1 MSPPIPTHGDASP
14 ELLWHDGERVFCREW
29 CRGAD
34 GNINS
39 VLTVR
44 AATDRAPAAVL
55 DRLVHEYALRDELDA
70 SWAVRPMEL
79 IRDSSR
85 TLLIL
90 EDPGGEPLERQLGA
104 PMKLDRFLRL
114 ALAIAIAVDQLH
126 RRGLIHKDLKPAN
139 LLVTGA
145 DEVRIT
151 GFGLASRLPRERQ
164 QLEPPETIAGTLAYM
179 APEQTGRMNRSV
191 DSRSDLY
198 AIGVTFYRML
208 TGALPFT
215 AANPMEWVHSHIA
228 KRAVPPA
235 ERTKDV
241 PSAVSAIVMKLLA
254 KTAEDRYQTA
264 VGLKNDLEHCL
275 AEWEAQGRIDD
286 FVLAQTD
293 TPDRLLIPERLYGRE
308 HEIEALLASFDR
320 VTRSGTPELILVS
333 GSSGIGKS
341 ALVDEMHKAIVPLGG
356 FFASG
361 KFDQH
366 KRDMPYATLAHALQG
381 LIRGLLAKS
390 DADLVPWRRALR
402 EALGHLGQLMV
413 DLVPELR
420 LVIGDQPPV
429 PETSPPDAQ
438 RRFQLVVRRFIAIFA
453 KPHHPLVL
461 FLDDLQWLD
470 VATLDLIDDLLNRSD
485 LRNLLLVIAYRRNDV
500 DVRHLLAQR
509 LVEIRASRKR
519 VREFDLAPLTR
530 DAVREFIADALH
542 CEPAYAAPIAGV
554 AYEKTGG
561 NPFFL
566 TQFLQTLA
574 EEKLLTFD
582 HDKRQWHW
590 NLERIKDKSYAEN
603 VADLMVGR
611 LSGLRDETRQALLQ
625 LACLGNSAEVAVL
638 RLVHGTS
645 EQTLHIDMRDATRLE
660 LVRRLKS
667 SYAFAH
673 DRVQEAAYALEP
685 DQNRRTALHLRIG
698 MALAAQLTPD
708 ETNERVYVVAN
719 QLNRGIAALANG
731 AERNQVIAVNLAA
744 GRRARNATAYHA
756 ATTYLAIARKLLGEE
771 GHPRCSQDAFAIG
784 LLHAECKFLL
794 GDLNAAEAEMTILSQ
809 SRSDIQ
815 ASAEVTRLQAQL
827 YTAAGQLERAVDVC
841 LAFLRKTGIDWPPH
855 PSRSEVD
862 EDRRH
867 LRSLTEKLSDDQLHA
882 LPPMTD
888 PNHRATMGVLADL
901 VTPAFLTDRN
911 LSDIMLV
918 EATRLTIEHGTSPE
932 ASYPLTAIFGVL
944 ASSSTEAELGFR
956 LSQFGAALADR
967 QPQIGLSGRA
977 LLVFGLHVT
986 PWIRPIR
993 SGRPFIQR
1001 ALALCLTTGE
1011 LAFAAYS
1018 HRGLISVDLF
1028 CGDSLADVCSSAE
1041 RALSFAEGLGIRLAA
1056 EGLVKQRDLALSL
1069 TGRDE
1074 RNAFKSPG
1082 ALQPPDASEP
1092 LTAFFYYAT
1101 QIQIEVLA
1109 GRDDVAID
1117 LAARAE
1123 ELSWCARAYS
1133 DFTEYRFYTAL
1144 AHAGAYHASR
1154 PEDRE
1159 RRLGD
1164 LREHHRKLTVWSN
1177 RCPANF
1183 AARQKLVAAELARI
1197 EGRELEAEQLYEESI
1212 RLAQESGF
1220 AQIEAIAA
1228 ERAAGFYQARGI
1240 RTVVLSYLMKARD
1253 CYARWGAEAKVSQLE
1268 ELYPG
1273 LRERG
1278 SALNAAGTIGA
1289 PVEQL
1294 DLATVLKV
1302 SEAVSGEIV
1311 LEKLTETLLRSAI
1324 EHAGAERAVL
1334 ILPRGPELR
1343 IRAKA
1348 VTGGGSVALDLADS
1362 PISAAEVPMSIVLYT
1377 ARTRESVVLD
1387 NASTNSA
1394 FGGDEYIKQ
1403 KRVLS
1408 ALCVPLIKH
1417 GRAVAFLYLENNLAS
1432 RAFTPAR
1439 IAILKF
1445 LASEAATSLDN
1456 ARLYRELQERESRI
1470 RRLVESNI
1478 IGIFIFDHTPDI
1490 LDANDAFLKTLGY
1503 DREDLGAGRLRWA
1516 DLTPPEWQERTDRAR
1531 AELKA
1536 TRIVKP
1542 FEKAFFHKDGNR
1554 VPVLTGGALFD
1565 DEQEQG
1571 VAFVLDLSERKRA
1584 ETEARENEQRYRE
1597 AQMELA
1603 HANRVAVMGQLTA
1616 SIAHEVNQP
1625 NTAVIASAQAA
1636 LSWLDHHPPALE
1648 QTRRALTRAIENGI
1662 RSSEVI
1668 GRIRD
1673 LIKKS
1678 PPKRDS
1684 LAINN
1689 VIGHVIEL
1697 TQTEA
1702 ARNGVSIKTAFADRL
1717 PMVIGD
1723 RVELQQVTL
1732 NLILNAIEAMS
1743 GITEGKRELLIRT
1756 GRADAESILVSI
1768 ADSGPGLSPEG
1779 LARLF
1784 EPFYT
1789 TKPSGL
1795 GVGLSICRSI
1805 IISQGGRLWAAANV
1819 PRGAVFHF
1827 TLPINDGLGVDA
1839 WEEAE

>member
-1 MSPPIPTHGDASP
+1 MDVSSRVSTNGNAGLKAS
-14 ELLWHDGERVFCREW
+14 WDDGERVFCREW
-29 CRGAD
+29 RRGAD
-34 GNINS
+34 GDVNS

-44 AATDRAPAAVL
+44 AATEHPPAAVL
-55 DRLVHEYALRDELDA
+55 DRLAHEYALRDELDGT
-70 SWAVRPMEL
+70 WAVRPLEL
-79 IRDSSR
+79 IRDGGR
-85 TLLIL
+85 ILLIL
-90 EDPGGEPLERQLGA
+90 EDPGSEPLEQLLGA
-104 PMKLDRFLRL
+104 PMKLTRFLRL
-114 ALAIAIAVDQLH
+114 ALGITTAVDQLH
-126 RRGLIHKDLKPAN
+126 RQGLVHKDLKPAN

-164 QLEPPETIAGTLAYM
+164 QLEPPETMAGTLAYM

-215 AANPMEWVHSHIA
+215 AASPMEWVHSHIA
-228 KRAVPPA
+228 RRAVPPA
-235 ERTKDV
+235 ERVNGV
-241 PSAVSAIVMKLLA
+241 PYAVSAIIMKLLA

-264 VGLKNDLEHCL
+264 AGLKSDLERSL

-308 HEIEALLASFDR
+308 HEIEALLTSFDR

-333 GSSGIGKS
+333 GPSGIGKS
-341 ALVDEMHKAIVPLGG
+341 AFVDEMHKALIPLGG

-390 DADLVPWRRALR
+390 DADLAPWRSALH
-402 EALGHLGQLMV
+402 EALGNLGQLMV

-429 PETSPPDAQ
+429 PDAPPQDAQ
-438 RRFQLVVRRFIAIFA
+438 RRFQLVVRRFIGIFA

-461 FLDDLQWLD
+461 FFDDLQWLD
-470 VATLDLIDDLLNRSD
+470 VATLDLIAFLLNRSD
-485 LRNLLLVIAYRRNDV
+485 LQNLLLIAAYRRKDV
-500 DVRHLLAQR
+500 DVKHPLAQR

-519 VREFDLAPLTR
+519 VREIDLAPLTSA
-530 DAVREFIADALH
+530 AVEEFTADALH
-542 CEPAYAAPIAGV
+542 CEPAYAMPLAQLI
-554 AYEKTGG
+554 YEKTNG

-566 TQFLQTLA
+566 TQFLRALA
-574 EEKLLTFD
+574 EEELLAFD
-582 HDKRQWHW
+582 HDRRQWHW
-590 NLERIKDKSYAEN
+590 DLERIKEKSYAEN
-603 VADLMVGR
+603 VARLMVGK
-611 LSGLRDETRQALLQ
+611 LSGLRDETRRALLE
-625 LACLGNSAEVAVL
+625 LACLGNSAEIAML
-638 RLVHGTS
+638 CLVHGAS
-645 EQTLHIDMRDATRLE
+645 EQTLHADLRDATRLE

-667 SYAFAH
+667 SYAFVH
-673 DRVQEAAYALEP
+673 DRVQEAAYALQP
-685 DQNRRTALHLRIG
+685 DQDRRTTLHLRIG
-698 MALAAQLTPD
+698 LVLAAQLTPD
-708 ETNERVYVVAN
+708 ETNERVYIVAN
-719 QLNRGIAALANG
+719 QLNRGIAALTNG
-731 AERNQVIAVNLAA
+731 AEREQVIAVNLAA

-756 ATTYLAIARKLLGEE
+756 AATYLEIARELLGEE
-771 GHPRCSQDAFAIG
+771 GHPRCSRDAFAIG

-794 GDLNAAEAEMTILSQ
+794 GELNTAEAELTVLSQ
-809 SRSDIQ
+809 SCSDIQ
-815 ASAEVTRLQAQL
+815 ASAEVARLQAQL
-827 YTAAGQLERAVDVC
+827 YTTAGQLERAVDVC
-841 LAFLRKTGIDWPPH
+841 LAFLRRTGIDWSPH

-862 EDRRH
+862 EDRRR
-867 LRSLTEKLSDDQLHA
+867 LRSLTEKLSDEQLHA

-888 PNHRATMGVLADL
+888 PDHRATMGVLADL
-901 VTPAFLTDRN
+901 LTPAFLTDRN
-911 LSDIMLV
+911 LSDTMLL
-918 EATRLTIEHGTSPE
+918 EATRLTLQHGTSPE
-932 ASYPLTAIFGVL
+932 ACYPLTAIFGVL
-944 ASSSTEAELGFR
+944 ASNSTDAELGFR

-967 QPQIGLSGRA
+967 QPQTGLSGRA

-986 PWIRPIR
+986 PWILPIR
-993 SGRPFIQR
+993 SGRPFIRR
-1001 ALALCLTTGE
+1001 ALAICLTTGD

-1028 CGDSLADVCSSAE
+1028 CGDPLMDVCSRAE
-1041 RALSFAEGLGIRLAA
+1041 RSLAFAEGLGVRLAA
-1056 EGLVKQRDLALSL
+1056 EGLIRQRDLAQSL
-1069 TGRDE
+1069 MGRNG
-1074 RNAFKSPG
+1074 RNDFESPA
-1082 ALQPPDASEP
+1082 ALQPSDASEP
-1092 LTAFFYYAT
+1092 ISAFFYYAT
-1101 QIQIEVLA
+1101 QIQIEVIA
-1109 GRDDVAID
+1109 GRDDVAIA

-1123 ELSWCARAYS
+1123 ALSWCARSYS

-1159 RRLGD
+1159 RRLND

-1177 RCPANF
+1177 RCPANY

-1212 RLAQESGF
+1212 RLAQESGC

-1228 ERAAGFYQARGI
+1228 ERAAGFYEARGI
-1240 RTVVLSYLMKARD
+1240 RTVVLSYLTKARD

-1268 ELYPG
+1268 KLHPG

-1278 SALNAAGTIGA
+1278 SALSAAGTIGA

-1324 EHAGAERAVL
+1324 EHAGAERGVL
-1334 ILPRGPELR
+1334 ILPRGSELR
-1343 IRAKA
+1343 IRADA
-1348 VTGGGSVALDLADS
+1348 VTGGGSITLDLADS

-1377 ARTRESVVLD
+1377 ARTQESVVLD
-1387 NASTNSA
+1387 DASTSSA
-1394 FGGDEYIKQ
+1394 FGGDEYIQ
-1403 KRVLS
+1403 KKHVRS
-1408 ALCVPLIKH
+1408 ALCVPLVKQ

-1432 RAFTPAR
+1432 RVFTPAR

-1470 RRLVESNI
+1470 RRLVEANI

-1490 LDANDAFLKTLGY
+1490 LDANDAFLKTMGY
-1503 DREDLGAGRLRWA
+1503 DREDLAAGRLRWA

-1536 TRIVKP
+1536 TRVVHP
-1542 FEKAFFHKDGNR
+1542 FEKAFFRKDGSR

-1636 LSWLDHHPPALE
+1636 LSWLDHQPPALE

-1668 GRIRD
+1668 ERIRD
-1673 LIKKS
+1673 LVKKS
-1678 PPKRDS
+1678 PPKRDA

-1689 VIGHVIEL
+1689 VIGQVIEL
-1697 TQTEA
+1697 TQAEA
-1702 ARNGVSIKTAFADRL
+1702 ARHDVSIQTVFADRL
-1717 PMVIGD
+1717 PKVIGD

-1743 GITEGKRELLIRT
+1743 ETTGGKRELLIQT
-1756 GRADAESILVSI
+1756 ARADAESIRVSI
-1768 ADSGPGLSPEG
+1768 TDSGPGLSTEG

-1789 TKPSGL
+1789 TKSGGL

-1805 IISQGGRLWAAANV
+1805 IIAHGGRLWATANE
-1819 PRGAVFHF
+1819 PRGAVFQF
-1827 TLPINDGLGVDA
+1827 TVPIDDGFTVG
-1839 WEEAE
+1839 